1 MAKITVT
8 GLSQW
13 AKVFE
18 DNRDLDGYQGAYHD
32 TNGRCTIEMI
42 LDEDNMQKLTD
53 SGCMSRGKP
62 DLEGRGTA
70 VKLTRKF
77 DTAYDWDGGAPKVY
91 KADGAPWSF
100 ESDGAIGNG
109 SEVLVELDV
118 YKNVKYGTT
127 TTRLERVKVL
137 KAVGYNPQ
145 GGESGPDP
153 FTANVVDGQ
162 PAPVPTGPPPQ
173 SVEEMVDEIP
183 F

>member
-137 KAVGYNPQ
+137 KAIGYNPQ

-153 FTANVVDGQ
+153 FTANVVGENT
-162 PAPVPTGPPPQ
+162 PPPPQ

>member
-1 MAKITVT
+1 MAKLTLT
-8 GLSQW
+8 GTAQW

-18 DNRDLDGYQGAYHD
+18 NNRDLDGYQGAYHD
-32 TNGRCTIEMI
+32 TNGRCTIELA
-42 LDEDNMQKLTD
+42 LDDDNMQRLSD
-53 SGCMSRGKP
+53 SGCMSKGKADP
-62 DLEGRGTA
+62 DGRGTL

-137 KAVGYNPQ
+137 KAIGYNPQ

-153 FTANVVDGQ
+153 FTANVVGENT
-162 PAPVPTGPPPQ
+162 PPPPQ
-173 SVEEMVDEIP
+173 NVEEMVDEIP